1 MLNKI
6 KQLFRRPK
14 VITEDSFA
22 KAYDKAKSGDVIDL
36 TAIQS
41 NKDIIDLTRL
51 NLKGITVDFDG
62 MIKSSV
68 GGVIEYND
76 ITDGMTAMDAKD
88 FIADV
93 TRLNNG
99 TLRKIVTY
107 LINIQGNMSLREAK
121 NETQRYFNLA
131 TINGIELLLETIDS
145 LANKPD
151 EPEEKLTDEEA
162 REII

>member
-1 MLNKI
+1 MINKI
-6 KQLFRRPK
+6 KQLFKPK
-14 VITEDSFA
+14 TIIKTVIE
-22 KAYDKAKSGDVIDL
+22 K
-36 TAIQS
+36 QS

-51 NLKGITVDFDG
+51 NLSGVTVDFDG
-62 MIKSSV
+62 IIKSST

-151 EPEEKLTDEEA
+151 EPEEKLTDEEK